1 MEKEFYLKLYKERRP
16 QEKKKHLNM
25 EQNCVVRR
33 EQKIHIVSSLYLS

>member
-16 QEKKKHLNM
+16 WEKKHLNM

-33 EQKIHIVSSLYLS
+33 EQKIHIVSSLYLL